1 MPILILLFVALMG
14 SLGWSVYAE
23 QQQTVELV
31 QFHARCTN
39 QGGTV
44 LRSYKPNGAGWIGC
58 YSGIKELPNEQE
70 K

>member
-1 MPILILLFVALMG
+1 MPILILLFVMLMG

-23 QQQTVELV
+23 QQQTIELV

-39 QGGTV
+39 QGGIV
-44 LRSYKPNGAGWIGC
+44 LQSYQSDGDGWIGC